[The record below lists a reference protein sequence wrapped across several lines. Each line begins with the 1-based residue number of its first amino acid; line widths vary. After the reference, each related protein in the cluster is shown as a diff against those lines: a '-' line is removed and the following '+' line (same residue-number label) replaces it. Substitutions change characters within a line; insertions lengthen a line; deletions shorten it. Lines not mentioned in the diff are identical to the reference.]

1 MLMTNHH
8 MLICNIDHIE
18 TFQMKL
24 VKRPL
29 IFKGSRLQHPPKA
42 TLLQQILPLE
52 MKDGSTI
59 FYSTISYSLL
69 AKGHTALDES
79 IPLRSL

>member
-1 MLMTNHH
+1 
-8 MLICNIDHIE
+8 MLICNIDYIE

-42 TLLQQILPLE
+42 TLLHQILPLE

-59 FYSTISYSLL
+59 STPQFSTPQFSTPQFPTHSWLKDIL
-69 AKGHTALDES
+69 
-79 IPLRSL
+79 PLMKVFR